1 MSFAARRPGSADR
14 GGSRA
19 GAASAAGRS
28 TIPGS
33 RAASTILGV
42 VAEKAVLS
50 RPSSGVASKPPL
62 VERAAGLAA
71 SATPGAGARR
81 PRPTAARDVSRA
93 AGVSRA
99 RSPPSPAG
107 TRGAGVVDPK
117 SPNPRA
123 KKTTRVARAGEDA
136 TEASAAAPPERGARR
151 SGASGG
157 ERVADVVGESSTP
170 DSSEESS
177 SASSTRRTN
186 RASSPASSPAVSSK
200 KATTTRDEDAAACAN
215 EETRANA
222 RDGDD
227 VREEAPKKKATDDPS
242 PARPPWSS
250 KPAKPSKPSEPA
262 PAEETGGGWPPVES
276 IAPRKKPPV
285 PKTPT
290 KKREK
295 PPSNPAKTVSIEM
308 SGGDAS
314 EAQRAKTAARKAR
327 EAEAARAKAANR
339 LKLSKRAAE
348 LAAEATVARRE
359 AAARAERDRVA
370 ESRRVPPHVRSVLR
384 ETKIALDDASA
395 RESARAWAKFTPGQL
410 RCQLEASKVVER
422 RENASR
428 FSDALKA
435 RTRKADALRPT
446 MAYGD
451 CTPLNAH
458 EQKVR
463 FLKQWSVYERTRKP
477 ADKPADPT
485 FEYAD
490 AEAAEL
496 QLRAYGPPRDDL
508 LREAE
513 RIMREKIDRFGSEGD
528 AYERSAWGGSRVT
541 REGLEATVARY
552 LAELGEDA
560 SDKITLEWHEHLAT
574 PSMKMRRDPNNGGR
588 GSIGVLH
595 LPADASSHPKHFRE
609 SWIAALLD
617 HEIGTHFVCAHNDA
631 ATGAHV
637 RGTYGEHG
645 GSHFSRGG
653 TRRAVTLRQHLVT
666 EEGLATINTHAAA
679 GVKLLWG
686 PALAYW
692 TRWMGTRMGFVELF
706 EALAPYAPSPNAR
719 WAQCYR
725 CKRGLVDTGEKRAWA
740 KDQCYFEGAWRL
752 LEGREQFDFRLLHSG
767 RIAMEEHA
775 SARSAWLKFSQSKLV
790 ERCPTVVPPFLRVPG
805 EYEAKL
811 EEIAV
816 ANKVPKRDDAAI
828 RTLAGWPAHRRG
840 QGQGGDRARANK
852 ATANAA
858 TCANA
863 AALGAKESDR
873 GGKAATP
880 PRGVLTT

>member
-14 GGSRA
+14 VGSRA

-33 RAASTILGV
+33 RAASTVLGV

-71 SATPGAGARR
+71 SATPGAAGARR

-170 DSSEESS
+170 DSSEEESS
-177 SASSTRRTN
+177 ESSTRRTN
-186 RASSPASSPAVSSK
+186 RASSPASSPAISS
-200 KATTTRDEDAAACAN
+200 
-215 EETRANA
+215 
-222 RDGDD
+222 
-227 VREEAPKKKATDDPS
+227 KKATDDPS

-250 KPAKPSKPSEPA
+250 KPSKPSEPA
-262 PAEETGGGWPPVES
+262 PAEETGGGRSPVES

-290 KKREK
+290 KKKEK
-295 PPSNPAKTVSIEM
+295 PPSNNPAKTVSIEM
-308 SGGDAS
+308 TGGDAS
-314 EAQRAKTAARKAR
+314 EALRAKTAARKAR
-327 EAEAARAKAANR
+327 EAEAARLKAANR

-384 ETKIALDDASA
+384 ETKTALDDESA
-395 RESARAWAKFTPGQL
+395 LSARAWAKFTPGQL

-528 AYERSAWGGSRVT
+528 AYERAAWGGSRVT

-692 TRWMGTRMGFVELF
+692 TRWMGTMMGFVELF

>member
-14 GGSRA
+14 GGSRV

-123 KKTTRVARAGEDA
+123 KKTTRVARMGEDA

-170 DSSEESS
+170 DSSGEESS
-177 SASSTRRTN
+177 ESSTRRTN

-200 KATTTRDEDAAACAN
+200 KAT
-215 EETRANA
+215 
-222 RDGDD
+222 
-227 VREEAPKKKATDDPS
+227 DDP

-250 KPAKPSKPSEPA
+250 KPAKPSEPA
-262 PAEETGGGWPPVES
+262 PAHETGGGRPPVES

-285 PKTPT
+285 PRTPT

-295 PPSNPAKTVSIEM
+295 PPPSNNPARTASIEM
-308 SGGDAS
+308 TGGDAS
-314 EAQRAKTAARKAR
+314 ETLRAKTAARKAR

-370 ESRRVPPHVRSVLR
+370 ESRRVPPHVRSVFR
-384 ETKIALDDASA
+384 ETKTALDDESA
-395 RESARAWAKFTPGQL
+395 LSARAWAKFTPGQL

-463 FLKQWSVYERTRKP
+463 FLKQWSVYARTRKP

-528 AYERSAWGGSRVT
+528 AYERAAWGGSRVT

-560 SDKITLEWHEHLAT
+560 SDKITLVWHEHLAT

-609 SWIAALLD
+609 SWISALLD

-692 TRWMGTRMGFVELF
+692 TRWMGTMMGFVELF

-863 AALGAKESDR
+863 AALGAKECDR